1 MALQAQHPTAAQLQD
16 AATVQSGQVRLP
28 LPRNLRSLQG
38 LACFGTHCGT
48 VSLCGCACAI
58 EGQAEWQPLAPEA
71 CELTKTEPGAPLEE
85 DLLSLEGI
93 SMEQVLQ
100 NGTPLLA
107 SGGQVRLLF
116 SPHVTCSVIAQTC
129 MTGCLM
135 VSATPVS
142 AGSLP

>member
-1 MALQAQHPTAAQLQD
+1 MAQQAQHPTVAQLHD

-28 LPRNLRSLQG
+28 LPWNLRSHQS
-38 LACFGTHCGT
+38 LASRGTHCGA
-48 VSLCGCACAI
+48 VSLCGCDCAV
-58 EGQAEWQPLAPEA
+58 EPQAEWQPLAPEA
-71 CELTKTEPGAPLEE
+71 CELTKTEPGLEE

-116 SPHVTCSVIAQTC
+116 LPHATCSVIAQTC